1 MPQFSGEG
9 IALQRAV
16 LILFTGRKTP
26 AVRSR
31 SRCPAASLSD
41 ALDNRHDDSH
51 DGKHVGYRY
60 SVAMGQN
67 HKSMSLERPIGKG
80 PDNSE

>member
-9 IALQRAV
+9 VAVQRGV
-16 LILFTGRKTP
+16 LILFTRAEDAGGRI
-26 AVRSR
+26 AFAMSCRQ
-31 SRCPAASLSD
+31 LSD
-41 ALDNRHDDSH
+41 ALDSRDDDSH

-67 HKSMSLERPIGKG
+67 HKGMSLERPIGKG
-80 PDNSE
+80 PDMGE